1 MGRKITALV
10 GFLAATT
17 LVALLGSMA
26 TETSVHTWYQALSKP
41 SWNPPAWLFGP
52 VWTVLYLAMALAAW
66 LVWLDH
72 GAGRREALLLFAVQ
86 LILNAAWSW
95 LFFYGRA
102 PGAALVDIVLLW
114 VAIVA
119 TTAAFA
125 RLRRPAAWLMAP
137 YLAWVTFAAAL
148 NAAIVHL
155 N

>member
-1 MGRKITALV
+1 MGRKIAALV
-10 GFLAATT
+10 GFLAVTS

-26 TETSVHTWYQALSKP
+26 TATSVQTWYQALSKP

-52 VWTVLYLAMALAAW
+52 VWTVLYLAMAVAAW
-66 LVWLDH
+66 LVWLHH
-72 GAGRREALLLFAVQ
+72 GSGRREALLLFAVQ

-114 VAIVA
+114 IAIAA
-119 TTAAFA
+119 TIAAFA
-125 RLRRPAAWLMAP
+125 RVRTDAAWLMVP
-137 YLAWVTFAAAL
+137 YLAWVTFATAL